1 MNIETAFVRKILDNM
16 AEFTGKEDTDRR
28 EEFLQIIHNFPIA
41 DLEDAGLKKIS
52 LDPVLEE
59 AKNLLKDFR
68 VELPRPSYCSRLALK
83 ELGRKK
89 QNKKSA
95 SEDSSLQK
103 AALHMAHVLAA
114 YEEDV
119 MLTVTGRVS
128 ADQQMKTDFVLSSCE
143 MKDDVIQSMIRSVYG
158 QVRTV
163 PAGEFPL
170 YPCRAYACGRM
181 IYPGKDRKK
190 EQPDFKKLESWT
202 TAILKAL
209 PASGDFT
216 VSIRLCPLSAAGI
229 YEVEKQREK
238 LARCYN
244 KLKFYSE
251 LTCNYSSVLGSSR
264 NPKDNILREGKDTVF
279 GKNQAGENHSFSI
292 AVSGRDTDRNAWN
305 MLEPLEYEMRR
316 LQNSLD
322 TSAWGIQISAAAR
335 SEETLQSLTSVL
347 SGTLEYGGLR
357 LFWSDKEPDRIGFVM
372 NQEEVLPLLFFPAEE
387 FCGFAFKENE
397 EFSLV
402 SENIRGEGFQVG
414 NLLHNSLQ
422 IAPFYL
428 SADALSRHA
437 FICGMT
443 GGGKT
448 NTMFHLIRGASLP
461 FCVIEPVK
469 GEYRAL
475 KSIFPDLKVLTMKT
489 DAKTDG
495 NVDIMQ
501 INPFWFPQGAS
512 LAYHIDS
519 IRTIIASAFELT
531 EAMPNILEQCLYNI
545 YIDSGWDIVRNVNI
559 YRDSLPEEYLYPTF
573 TDLCSEIQ
581 DYLERSDYSEEVK
594 GNYKG
599 ALLSRIRS
607 FANGYKGVLL
617 NTTAH
622 PDYEALM
629 TDHCVVELEGL
640 ADDADKCLVMGT
652 ILTQYYQYRRN
663 HFPDSGEK
671 KKADHLIV
679 IEEAHRLFKNNKK
692 NEKSGGPDP
701 TGQLVEL
708 LSNMMAEI
716 RAFGEG
722 MLIVDQ
728 SPTKLA
734 EDVIKNSAT
743 KIVHRIDNSNDI
755 KVMQS
760 CMLLP
765 DDLLS
770 FASLRQGEALV
781 RTDYMTKPCKVK
793 ILLSDV
799 KEEYSL
805 AATFR
810 NGDAPDNRLS
820 DSFFANSVLNDA
832 DIYKEVSRHMQ
843 AYLNSLAVTECAG
856 WREQTGEFIYDL
868 TVILKKWNRYDGVD
882 RFSVLFETALLAVKR
897 MYFEKSKR
905 EMGMIHMFLNRMFT
919 LYYEQKDGSFVKKGE
934 TVLFRKYMDKN
945 MKDILKK
952 DNLSRGR
959 SGRYEELCLAIGLEA
974 QDFMGSVLC
983 RFVYD
988 IWDEVRALGREEA
1001 VSDQMLSSAFFK
1013 NYVME
1018 GAESILEDRCPDI
1031 FRNLKEYLCRK
1042 IFREKVDDF

>member
-95 SEDSSLQK
+95 TEDSSLQK

-489 DAKTDG
+489 DAETDG
-495 NVDIMQ
+495 MVDIMQ

-512 LAYHIDS
+512 LSYHIDS

-573 TDLCSEIQ
+573 TDLCSEIE

-652 ILTQYYQYRRN
+652 ILTQYYQYRKN

-671 KKADHLIV
+671 KKAEHLIV
-679 IEEAHRLFKNNKK
+679 IEEAHRLFKNSKK

-832 DIYKEVSRHMQ
+832 NIYKEVSRHMQ

>member
-59 AKNLLKDFR
+59 AENLLKDFR
-68 VELPRPSYCSRLALK
+68 VGLPLPSYCSRLALK

-143 MKDDVIQSMIRSVYG
+143 MKDDVIESMIRSVYG

-202 TAILKAL
+202 TAVLKAL

-251 LTCNYSSVLGSSR
+251 LNCNYSSVLGSSR

-322 TSAWGIQISAAAR
+322 TAAWGIQISAAAR
-335 SEETLQSLTSVL
+335 SEETIQSLTSVL
-347 SGTLEYGGLR
+347 SGTLEYSGLR
-357 LFWSDKEPDRIGFVM
+357 LFWSDEEPDRTGFVM

-652 ILTQYYQYRRN
+652 ILTQYYQYRKN

-671 KKADHLIV
+671 KKAEHLII

-755 KVMQS
+755 RVMQS

-897 MYFEKSKR
+897 MYFEKNKR

-945 MKDILKK
+945 IKDILKK

>member
-143 MKDDVIQSMIRSVYG
+143 MKDDVIESMIRSVYG

-202 TAILKAL
+202 TAVLKAL

-251 LTCNYSSVLGSSR
+251 LNCNYSSVLGSSR

-322 TSAWGIQISAAAR
+322 TAAWGIQISAAAR
-335 SEETLQSLTSVL
+335 SEETIQSLTSVL
-347 SGTLEYGGLR
+347 SGTLEYSGLR
-357 LFWSDKEPDRIGFVM
+357 LFWSDEEPDRTGFVM

-448 NTMFHLIRGASLP
+448 NTMFYLIRGASLP

-671 KKADHLIV
+671 KKAEHLIV

-832 DIYKEVSRHMQ
+832 NIYKEVSRHMQ

-897 MYFEKSKR
+897 MYFEKNKR
-905 EMGMIHMFLNRMFT
+905 EMGMIHMFLQRMFT

-1001 VSDQMLSSAFFK
+1001 VSDQILSSAFFK

-1018 GAESILEDRCPDI
+1018 GTESILTDRCGDI

>member
-1 MNIETAFVRKILDNM
+1 
-16 AEFTGKEDTDRR
+16 
-28 EEFLQIIHNFPIA
+28 
-41 DLEDAGLKKIS
+41 
-52 LDPVLEE
+52 
-59 AKNLLKDFR
+59 
-68 VELPRPSYCSRLALK
+68 
-83 ELGRKK
+83 
-89 QNKKSA
+89 
-95 SEDSSLQK
+95 
-103 AALHMAHVLAA
+103 
-114 YEEDV
+114 
-119 MLTVTGRVS
+119 
-128 ADQQMKTDFVLSSCE
+128 
-143 MKDDVIQSMIRSVYG
+143 
-158 QVRTV
+158 
-163 PAGEFPL
+163 
-170 YPCRAYACGRM
+170 
-181 IYPGKDRKK
+181 
-190 EQPDFKKLESWT
+190 
-202 TAILKAL
+202 
-209 PASGDFT
+209 
-216 VSIRLCPLSAAGI
+216 
-229 YEVEKQREK
+229 
-238 LARCYN
+238 
-244 KLKFYSE
+244 
-251 LTCNYSSVLGSSR
+251 
-264 NPKDNILREGKDTVF
+264 
-279 GKNQAGENHSFSI
+279 
-292 AVSGRDTDRNAWN
+292 
-305 MLEPLEYEMRR
+305 
-316 LQNSLD
+316 
-322 TSAWGIQISAAAR
+322 
-335 SEETLQSLTSVL
+335 
-347 SGTLEYGGLR
+347 
-357 LFWSDKEPDRIGFVM
+357 
-372 NQEEVLPLLFFPAEE
+372 
-387 FCGFAFKENE
+387 
-397 EFSLV
+397 
-402 SENIRGEGFQVG
+402 
-414 NLLHNSLQ
+414 
-422 IAPFYL
+422 
-428 SADALSRHA
+428 
-437 FICGMT
+437 
-443 GGGKT
+443 
-448 NTMFHLIRGASLP
+448 
-461 FCVIEPVK
+461 
-469 GEYRAL
+469 
-475 KSIFPDLKVLTMKT
+475 
-489 DAKTDG
+489 
-495 NVDIMQ
+495 
-501 INPFWFPQGAS
+501 
-512 LAYHIDS
+512 
-519 IRTIIASAFELT
+519 
-531 EAMPNILEQCLYNI
+531 
-545 YIDSGWDIVRNVNI
+545 
-559 YRDSLPEEYLYPTF
+559 
-573 TDLCSEIQ
+573 
-581 DYLERSDYSEEVK
+581 
-594 GNYKG
+594 
-599 ALLSRIRS
+599 
-607 FANGYKGVLL
+607 
-617 NTTAH
+617 
-622 PDYEALM
+622 
-629 TDHCVVELEGL
+629 
-640 ADDADKCLVMGT
+640 
-652 ILTQYYQYRRN
+652 
-663 HFPDSGEK
+663 
-671 KKADHLIV
+671 
-679 IEEAHRLFKNNKK
+679 
-692 NEKSGGPDP
+692 
-701 TGQLVEL
+701 
-708 LSNMMAEI
+708 MAEI

>member
-28 EEFLQIIHNFPIA
+28 EEFLQIINNFPIA

-59 AKNLLKDFR
+59 AENLLKDFR
-68 VELPRPSYCSRLALK
+68 VGLPLPSYCSRLALK

-489 DAKTDG
+489 DAETDG